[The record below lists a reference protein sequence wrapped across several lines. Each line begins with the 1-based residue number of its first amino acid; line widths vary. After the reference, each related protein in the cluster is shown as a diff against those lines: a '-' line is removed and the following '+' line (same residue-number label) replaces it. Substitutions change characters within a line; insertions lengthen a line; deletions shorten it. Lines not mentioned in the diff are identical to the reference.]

1 MFGENPYC
9 VRENPLIKE
18 VETSADNMQEAARP
32 PINPG
37 TTSGTAKNWFNFLR
51 QDANAVKNSLPATWD
66 DMNEITKNN
75 VVRVLIT
82 WPECCRKA
90 GISQSTQNGHTL
102 GMIRDDLLR
111 LYEPRF
117 YTLEQYVVMHEHFFA
132 SWWKGLSKPSK
143 TVMIRLAHIEPQE
156 LRHWTVMKNII

>member
-75 VVRVLIT
+75 VVRELIT
-82 WPECCRKA
+82 WPEC
-90 GISQSTQNGHTL
+90 
-102 GMIRDDLLR
+102 
-111 LYEPRF
+111 
-117 YTLEQYVVMHEHFFA
+117 
-132 SWWKGLSKPSK
+132 
-143 TVMIRLAHIEPQE
+143 
-156 LRHWTVMKNII
+156 